1 MSFKVVINDKYIM
14 LEGTKIDMLAGLG
27 AYINALKKNGVS
39 NEHIQEVVELVL
51 QDQEKEFETVPV
63 SNKIKSLNLKNATKE
78 EAKNLIAKEILKML
92 DLEK

>member
-1 MSFKVVINDKYIM
+1 MSFNALINDKYII

-27 AYINALKKNGVS
+27 AYINALKKNGIS
-39 NEHIQEVVELVL
+39 NELIQEVVELAL
-51 QDQEKEFETVPV
+51 QGQEKAFETVPATD
-63 SNKIKSLNLKNATKE
+63 KIKSLDLKNTTKE